1 MRRDVERLCVYLLQR
16 LGQEIVYKRFKETAY
31 DWRTGGTASF
41 WEQVN
46 TKAII
51 TEVEEESIRTGGGIF
66 QRGDKRFT
74 VLSSVFSSQAA
85 DDPGEPGLG
94 DEIELDGEKYRVD
107 LAGTAVVESDPTG
120 TLLDIY
126 ARKVEA

>member
-1 MRRDVERLCVYLLQR
+1 MRNDVQR
-16 LGQEIVYKRFKETAY
+16 LFSFLIRHLGKDILYKRFKETAY

-46 TKAII
+46 TKAIV

-74 VLSSVFSSQAA
+74 LLSSVFSSQTA
-85 DDPGEPGLG
+85 DDPGKPGLG

-107 LAGTAVVESDPTG
+107 LAGVAVIESDPTG
-120 TLLDIY
+120 ALLDIY
-126 ARKVEA
+126 ARKIEE